1 MLRWRIMI
9 PVSWFINH
17 IGWGTIIIIEKTKGY
32 FRMEFLPPPP
42 PSFHWLDWRSLNL
55 HFFHRIHI
63 SQLII
68 MVTQYGK
75 SLFSISFVLDGFW
88 IQIEFPS
95 LPLNQTKAKYLFLWH
110 YNKGSWNN
118 SPFTRDLID
127 SKWHITRCSSAQLKN
142 PIHSYPQYFER
153 PN

>member
-17 IGWGTIIIIEKTKGY
+17 IGIGWGTIIIIEKNERLFSDGISTTATV
-32 FRMEFLPPPP
+32 
-42 PSFHWLDWRSLNL
+42 HWLDWRSLNL

-127 SKWHITRCSSAQLKN
+127 SKWHITRCSSAQIKIQ
-142 PIHSYPQYFER
+142 IH
-153 PN
+153 